1 MKRSDLPSLDD
12 LRAFEVVARLGSVRA
27 AAGELNL
34 THGAVSRRITKLSSD
49 LDIRLVEPLGRGI
62 KLTDEGAELAAAA
75 TSALSVVSAV
85 LARLHASHVQRPI
98 VVSCER
104 SIAMRWLI
112 PRLSKFQIQHPE
124 VDLHLSVGGG
134 SFDFARDHITLAL
147 RRLDFAIDSKWQVEE
162 LFQEEVGPVLHPAS
176 AERFLQGDYVA
187 LAARTRPDA
196 WQKWLDANPQVPK
209 PGSTRFFDHHFLMV
223 EAALAGLGV
232 CMCPKI
238 IAIDDVRKGRLAAP
252 RGFMPDGS
260 RYGLIRPATGKETKE
275 APLFCKWLIQN
286 IQSDLQ
292 DAWKNTYS

>member
-34 THGAVSRRITKLSSD
+34 THGAISRRVTKLSSD
-49 LDIRLVEPLGRGI
+49 LGIRLVEPLGRGI
-62 KLTDEGAELAAAA
+62 RLTDEGAELAAAT
-75 TSALSVVSAV
+75 TSALAVVSSV
-85 LARLHASHVQRPI
+85 LTRLRSAHVERPV

-112 PRLSKFQIQHPE
+112 PRLSKFQNQHPE

-147 RRLDFAIDSKWQVEE
+147 RRLDFAIDSSWQVQE
-162 LFQEEVGPVLHPAS
+162 LFREEIGPVLHPDLV
-176 AERFLQGDYVA
+176 ERFSKGDYVA
-187 LAARTRPDA
+187 LAARTRLEA
-196 WQKWLDANPQVPK
+196 WQKWLDANPHATK

-252 RGFMPDGS
+252 HGFMPDGS
-260 RYGLIRPATGKETKE
+260 RYGLIRPSAGKETKS
-275 APLFCKWLIQN
+275 APLFCEWLIRS

-292 DAWKNTYS
+292 ET